1 MSEMS
6 VDLVA
11 VERLLWSGQATF
23 VSAQTTEG
31 QIGIMPGHEPLLGQ
45 LVEGGIVS
53 IVDTDGQRIVAAVH
67 GGFFSVTATTVR
79 VLAESAEFADEV
91 DVEAARRV
99 GAANPGTQEDQQGAA
114 GPGRAGV
121 EPPHPEAANQKKV
134 S

>member
-1 MSEMS
+1 MAEMS

-11 VERLLWSGQATF
+11 VERLLWSGQASF

-45 LVEGGIVS
+45 LVEGGTVS

-79 VLAESAEFADEV
+79 VLAESAEFAAEV

-99 GAANPGTQEDQQGAA
+99 LADSDATEGQQRAAQARV
-114 GPGRAGV
+114 RAV
-121 EPPHPEAANQKKV
+121 EQDSNT
-134 S
+134 

>member
-23 VSAQTTEG
+23 VAAQTTEG

-45 LVEGGIVS
+45 LVEGGTVAIVS
-53 IVDTDGQRIVAAVH
+53 TEGERIVAAVH

-79 VLAESAEFADEV
+79 ILAESAEFADEV

-99 GAANPGTQEDQQGAA
+99 LADSAASEEDQLAAQAQVRAAEQAANA
-114 GPGRAGV
+114 
-121 EPPHPEAANQKKV
+121 
-134 S
+134 

>member
-1 MSEMS
+1 MAEMS

-11 VERLLWSGQATF
+11 VERLLWSGQASF

-45 LVEGGIVS
+45 LVEGGTVS

-79 VLAESAEFADEV
+79 VLAESAEFAAEV

-99 GAANPGTQEDQQGAA
+99 LADSDATEEQQRAAQARV
-114 GPGRAGV
+114 RAV
-121 EPPHPEAANQKKV
+121 EQDSNT
-134 S
+134 

>member
-31 QIGIMPGHEPLLGQ
+31 QIGILAGHEPLLGQ
-45 LVEGGIVS
+45 LIEGGIVS
-53 IVDTDGQRIVAAVH
+53 IVPTEGERITAAVH
-67 GGFFSVTATTVR
+67 GGFFSVTATSVR
-79 VLAESAEFADEV
+79 VLAESAEFADEI

-99 GAANPGTQEDQQGAA
+99 LADAEASVEAKLAAEGQV
-114 GPGRAGV
+114 RAV
-121 EPPHPEAANQKKV
+121 EANANA
-134 S
+134 

>member
-1 MSEMS
+1 MAEMS

-11 VERLLWSGQATF
+11 VERLLWSGQASF

-45 LVEGGIVS
+45 LVEGGTVNIVS
-53 IVDTDGQRIVAAVH
+53 TEGERIVAAVH
-67 GGFFSVTATTVR
+67 GGFFSVTANSVR

-99 GAANPGTQEDQQGAA
+99 LADTEASEEQQKAAQARV
-114 GPGRAGV
+114 RAV
-121 EPPHPEAANQKKV
+121 EQTSNA
-134 S
+134 

>member
-1 MSEMS
+1 MATESNNNMS

-11 VERLLWSGQATF
+11 VERLLWSGQASF

-45 LVEGGIVS
+45 LVEGGTVNIVS
-53 IVDTDGQRIVAAVH
+53 TEGERIVAAVH
-67 GGFFSVTATTVR
+67 GGFFSVTANSVR

-99 GAANPGTQEDQQGAA
+99 LADSDASAEQQKAAQARV
-114 GPGRAGV
+114 RAV
-121 EPPHPEAANQKKV
+121 EQTSNA
-134 S
+134 

>member
-1 MSEMS
+1 MAQMS

-11 VERLLWSGQATF
+11 VERLLWSGQASF

-31 QIGIMPGHEPLLGQ
+31 QIGIMAGHEPLLGQ
-45 LVEGGIVS
+45 LVEGGTVT

-67 GGFFSVTATTVR
+67 GGFFSVTANSVR

-99 GAANPGTQEDQQGAA
+99 LADSDASQEQQKAAQARV
-114 GPGRAGV
+114 RAV
-121 EPPHPEAANQKKV
+121 EQV
-134 S
+134 SNA